1 MRVIVLNDV
10 TMDYDVS
17 GPRRWLDSWDGSA
30 MKHLL
35 LLLVTKWVFFL
46 ERDKG
51 SGTGWLCEIEN
62 CNSCWIKPTVWPT
75 GSERKYQTIGKELC
89 SQYQTYPM
97 QVEASGECGY
107 SGFDH
112 TFSWL
117 TQVWQGAMHHS
128 VSRQH
133 SCVEYTRPL
142 TYPQRV
148 ISSDQLRG
156 IHYHI

>member
-1 MRVIVLNDV
+1 MTPHGVGKFNTVADSR
-10 TMDYDVS
+10 S
-17 GPRRWLDSWDGSA
+17 GPPTPRASHQVPTCPCLDQWLPKWPVMHTAAASSA
-30 MKHLL
+30 AAACITRCLSNRCPRLPKF
-35 LLLVTKWVFFL
+35 TRPQWVNKCL
-46 ERDKG
+46 
-51 SGTGWLCEIEN
+51 N
-62 CNSCWIKPTVWPT
+62 YNSIHTVWPT

-128 VSRQH
+128 VIAASI
-133 SCVEYTRPL
+133 V
-142 TYPQRV
+142 V
-148 ISSDQLRG
+148 
-156 IHYHI
+156 